1 MPKSVIFKF
10 DAFKLSYLLEKQ
22 YAEKEKYEQAAILLS
37 YGTLQQLML
46 ALAKE
51 NDLFATAL
59 IEGVKVLRLTHPVFN
74 KTLKA
79 NLNPVK
85 EKFSTAITED
95 EIIVHCCA
103 SEKQVINAYRDV
115 LNEPLLP
122 SILRALLRQQLNST
136 MYAFVQLKLIKNYED
151 SFNGTK
157 FLTRVSL
164 I

>member
-10 DAFKLSYLLEKQ
+10 DAFKLSYLLERQ
-22 YAEKEKYEQAAILLS
+22 YAEKQKYEQAATLLS
-37 YGTLQQLML
+37 HGTLKQLIL

-51 NDLFATAL
+51 NDSFATAL
-59 IEGVKVLRLTHPVFN
+59 TDAIKVLRLMHPVFN
-74 KTLKA
+74 KSLKTI
-79 NLNPVK
+79 K
-85 EKFSTAITED
+85 EQPLKEITED

-122 SILRALLRQQLNST
+122 AILRALLRQQLNST